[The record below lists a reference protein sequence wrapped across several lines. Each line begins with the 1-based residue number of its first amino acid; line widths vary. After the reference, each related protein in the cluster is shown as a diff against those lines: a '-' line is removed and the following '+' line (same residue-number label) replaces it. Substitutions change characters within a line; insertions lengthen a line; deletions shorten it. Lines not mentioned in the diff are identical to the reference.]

1 MIPMGSS
8 FPGLQRTP
16 EKKRFDFLLIGVLK
30 VESGVFAQIKTKG
43 WAVELLTTLTE
54 VSKYVCAA
62 QGTHWSYELNL
73 PLVTSGQ
80 GPAGHAVQEGKT
92 YFSSMWWQL
101 LLSFC
106 IDLRWLSFPQSLYA
120 GPNMTEMQ
128 VMLSVSKRYLIFPYV
143 RDLEEIIIY
152 RPLVRWVQRLKC
164 QPVTESQAIGCQTLI
179 IHYLTEALYLIE
191 AWYFKRY
198 EISLHIKS
206 STAIHVAIC
215 FYPNIKEMGSEI
227 KNCAAYIKM

>member
-16 EKKRFDFLLIGVLK
+16 GKKKRFDFLLIGVLK

-43 WAVELLTTLTE
+43 WTVELLTTLTE

-80 GPAGHAVQEGKT
+80 GPAGSAVQEGKT

-106 IDLRWLSFPQSLYA
+106 TDLRWLSFPQSLYA
-120 GPNMTEMQ
+120 GPNMTNMQ
-128 VMLSVSKRYLIFPYV
+128 VMLLVSKRYLIFPYV

-164 QPVTESQAIGCQTLI
+164 QPVTESQATGCQTLI
-179 IHYLTEALYLIE
+179 IHYLTEALYLLRPDIL
-191 AWYFKRY
+191 KD
-198 EISLHIKS
+198 
-206 STAIHVAIC
+206 
-215 FYPNIKEMGSEI
+215 MGLI
-227 KNCAAYIKM
+227 AT

>member
-1 MIPMGSS
+1 MYVLPKEHSEVMNWIYHSS
-8 FPGLQRTP
+8 QVAR
-16 EKKRFDFLLIGVLK
+16 
-30 VESGVFAQIKTKG
+30 
-43 WAVELLTTLTE
+43 
-54 VSKYVCAA
+54 
-62 QGTHWSYELNL
+62 
-73 PLVTSGQ
+73 
-80 GPAGHAVQEGKT
+80 GPAGHAVQEGKI

-101 LLSFC
+101 PLSFC
-106 IDLRWLSFPQSLYA
+106 IDLRCLSFPQSLYA

-128 VMLSVSKRYLIFPYV
+128 VMLLVSKCYLISPNV

-164 QPVTESQAIGCQTLI
+164 QPVTESQATGCQTLI
-179 IHYLTEALYLIE
+179 IHYLTEALYLVE

-198 EISLHIKS
+198 EISFHIKF
-206 STAIHVAIC
+206 STVIRVAIC

>member
-1 MIPMGSS
+1 M
-8 FPGLQRTP
+8 
-16 EKKRFDFLLIGVLK
+16 
-30 VESGVFAQIKTKG
+30 ESGVFAQIKTKG
-43 WAVELLTTLTE
+43 WAVELLTALTE

-62 QGTHWSYELNL
+62 QGTQWSYELNL

-80 GPAGHAVQEGKT
+80 GPSRLCSPGRKDIFLFYVMAAAA
-92 YFSSMWWQL
+92 
-101 LLSFC
+101 SFC

-128 VMLSVSKRYLIFPYV
+128 VMLLVSKHYLISPNV

-164 QPVTESQAIGCQTLI
+164 QPVTESQATGCQTLI

-206 STAIHVAIC
+206 SIAIRVAIC